1 MRPLPLSPRSANACP
16 RPSPFSVS
24 NDTKRE
30 VPFSNR
36 SIKQV
41 PIPQSRD
48 ATRDRRRN
56 LFLKKVQK
64 DREDGRWES
73 RSEQI
78 LKSDYV
84 SQRRQW
90 EAEQARRALD
100 YYEPI
105 EEDEEDD
112 PMITSQEEYQ
122 LPRQNGSS
130 VQEELDAE
138 LEWAARQDDE
148 FYDYLLERTHE
159 PQRQPASLN
168 GRQLEHCVENFGSD
182 DDDYDTLL
190 LEAFNSC
197 EAPQPSQ
204 QSENPSNDTFPRAD
218 TNDTDMMDG

>member
-1 MRPLPLSPRSANACP
+1 
-16 RPSPFSVS
+16 
-24 NDTKRE
+24 
-30 VPFSNR
+30 
-36 SIKQV
+36 
-41 PIPQSRD
+41 
-48 ATRDRRRN
+48 
-56 LFLKKVQK
+56 
-64 DREDGRWES
+64 
-73 RSEQI
+73 
-78 LKSDYV
+78 V

-90 EAEQARRALD
+90 EAEQARRAPD

-112 PMITSQEEYQ
+112 PMITSQEEHQ
-122 LPRQNGSS
+122 LPRQSGSS

-148 FYDYLLERTHE
+148 FHDYLLERTQV

-168 GRQLEHCVENFGSD
+168 GRQLELCVEHFGSD
-182 DDDYDTLL
+182 DDDYDSLL